1 MKITKAQFA
10 GVFATLLIMGGGF
23 TSFGSQTWP
32 GVGEALA
39 ATSEQKAEFKQML
52 TSLQAVD
59 TAYASGNSAEAQAHF
74 DQAKSS
80 WDNVSPAISKREARE
95 AQLLFESLGS
105 LLKKG
110 APATSV
116 KATVDSMLR
125 ELRTDTGRELR

>member
-10 GVFATLLIMGGGF
+10 GVFATLLIMGGEF

-95 AQLLFESLGS
+95 AQLLFRVSRQSLEEGRAGHIRESHC
-105 LLKKG
+105 
-110 APATSV
+110 
-116 KATVDSMLR
+116 
-125 ELRTDTGRELR
+125 

>member
-1 MKITKAQFA
+1 MKITKAHFV
-10 GVFATLLIMGGGF
+10 GVLATLLTVGGAFMGF
-23 TSFGSQTWP
+23 SSQTWP
-32 GVGEALA
+32 GVDEALA
-39 ATSEQKAEFKQML
+39 ATSEQKADFQQML

-80 WDNVSPAISKREARE
+80 WNKVSPAISKREARE
-95 AQLLFESLGS
+95 AQLMFESLGG
-105 LLKKG
+105 LLKKS